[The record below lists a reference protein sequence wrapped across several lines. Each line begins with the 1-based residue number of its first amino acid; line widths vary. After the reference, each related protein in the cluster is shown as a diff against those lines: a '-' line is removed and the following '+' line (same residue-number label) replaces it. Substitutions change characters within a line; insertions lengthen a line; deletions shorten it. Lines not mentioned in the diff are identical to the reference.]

1 MNFILLNYTCISILL
16 NARGENLI
24 NTSSKA
30 CLCVTHHITL
40 QNLSPLI
47 GKHIFGGVLFE
58 RGEY

>member
-1 MNFILLNYTCISILL
+1 MNYTCISILL

-47 GKHIFGGVLFE
+47 GKHIFGGVLFD